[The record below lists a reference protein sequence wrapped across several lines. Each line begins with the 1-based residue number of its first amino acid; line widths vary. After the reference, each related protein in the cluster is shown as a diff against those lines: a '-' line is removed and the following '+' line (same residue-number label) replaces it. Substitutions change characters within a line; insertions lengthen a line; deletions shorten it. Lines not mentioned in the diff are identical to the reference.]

1 MLEDLDASAL
11 LMASQ
16 EADTSNHASM
26 METKHEEAAP
36 STTTTTRD
44 ENSLYLLDSSTTLL
58 LDDNHSSHDS
68 EKAPKPRNHHSDESS
83 ALLQDLHLPTTMDA
97 NLDQEDEPST
107 LTTSNTSSQ
116 IMQVAQRIQEK
127 ANTLQQEQTQLY
139 TLQSQMEQLK
149 HDLKSL
155 KQQNSI
161 VRQKLL
167 QQLIT
172 RHSTESCL
180 LAQHQ
185 ELYSISQ
192 QNSKCQDEIHA
203 LKQEIQNQSV
213 LLLKEQELYIPH
225 LAKTD
230 IYKRKCNDELMSLQV
245 KRQKRDTA
253 LEMLVQEHER
263 NLENVQLLK
272 AEAEQWN
279 QDITRMKC
287 AEMQEDEEIAC
298 LSMQIKATMAKRTS
312 LRNALKDARGRYDT
326 AQGNMMTWEEECMK
340 YTNSSSKRRGCDR

>member
-26 METKHEEAAP
+26 MKTKHEEAAP

-68 EKAPKPRNHHSDESS
+68 EKAPKPRNHRSYEESS
-83 ALLQDLHLPTTMDA
+83 ALLQDLHLPSTMDA

-107 LTTSNTSSQ
+107 VTTSNTSSQ
-116 IMQVAQRIQEK
+116 IMQVAHRIQEK

-172 RHSTESCL
+172 RHSNESCL

-185 ELYSISQ
+185 ELDSISQ
-192 QNSKCQDEIHA
+192 QDFKCQDEIHA

-225 LAKTD
+225 LATTD

-263 NLENVQLLK
+263 NLENVQRLK

-326 AQGNMMTWEEECMK
+326 AHGNMITWEEECMK
-340 YTNSSSKRRGCDR
+340 YTNKQVKRV